1 MLFLFMYAALGRS
14 NFQCCQQT
22 IECREMIWCIGFMN
36 MQKMKL
42 GRALQ
47 PLNCNLIYEIIG
59 YILVLVLI
67 TFIALK
73 IFEL

>member
-59 YILVLVLI
+59 LHSSLSIDNFYCTKNL
-67 TFIALK
+67 
-73 IFEL
+73 